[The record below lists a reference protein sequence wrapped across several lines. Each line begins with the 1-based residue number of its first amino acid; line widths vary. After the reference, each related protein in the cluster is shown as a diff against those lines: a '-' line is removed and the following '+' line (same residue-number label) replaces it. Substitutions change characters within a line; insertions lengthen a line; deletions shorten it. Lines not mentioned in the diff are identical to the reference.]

1 MRPTPSNPMSQSLH
15 KSTLTMKNGLENTLA
30 EIASEK
36 AGIIKPGIPVVSA
49 PQRPDAEQVIRTR
62 AAECKAPLQFVTEH
76 YDRSPIGLRGDHQ
89 KTERRSRELPR
100 FVWPR
105 STSTTKQLRADL
117 SASIG
122 PLVFTNGMSAQS
134 SMALITQPPYAY
146 LPRRGAKFWRSES
159 DADPRSS
166 LR

>member
-1 MRPTPSNPMSQSLH
+1 MAW
-15 KSTLTMKNGLENTLA
+15 NTLA

-36 AGIIKPGIPVVSA
+36 AGIIKPGIPVVVP

-89 KTERRSRELPR
+89 KQNAALAMPR

-105 STSTTKQLRADL
+105 SNVDDKANARGLV
-117 SASIG
+117 SIDW
-122 PLVFTNGMSAQS
+122 PARFPQNG
-134 SMALITQPPYAY
+134 
-146 LPRRGAKFWRSES
+146 
-159 DADPRSS
+159 
-166 LR
+166 